1 MNMKLAKNT
10 SLLIMAVICLQLAG
24 PTLPVYA
31 DNGTTTTPPA
41 DTTDDEGSPTAPVTP
56 SSVKVFD
63 YLTAPGQA
71 KTTTIGAYI
80 VRFVN
85 FLALLIG
92 SFGILAVIVGGYF
105 LLTAGGRE
113 EAITRGKDI
122 IKFAIIGIIVAVS
135 AFWLVAAVQSLFY

>member
-1 MNMKLAKNT
+1 MKLAKST

-24 PTLPVYA
+24 PAFPVSA
-31 DNGTTTTPPA
+31 QDGTTTTPPA
-41 DTTDDEGSPTAPVTP
+41 QTTSGSGSPTAPVTP
-56 SSVKVFD
+56 SSVKVFN
-63 YLTAPGQA
+63 YLSTSDQA
-71 KTTTIGAYI
+71 FTPSIGAYI

>member
-1 MNMKLAKNT
+1 MKLAKSA

-24 PTLPVYA
+24 PALPVSA
-31 DNGTTTTPPA
+31 ENGTTTTTPA
-41 DTTDDEGSPTAPVTP
+41 PTTNEEGSPTDPVTP
-56 SSVKVFD
+56 SSVKVFS
-63 YLTAPGQA
+63 YLSTKDQA
-71 KTTTIGAYI
+71 FTPSIGAYI

-85 FLALLIG
+85 FLSLLIG

-122 IKFAIIGIIVAVS
+122 IKFAIIGIIVAIS
-135 AFWLVAAVQSLFY
+135 AFWMVAAVQSLFY